1 MRYEQKAELQDSNK
15 ARMYEQKK
23 KYKYEELS
31 EDAKITARECIDR
44 NGGDMREISKEEFD
58 IKKLNSFTNVW
69 EEDGLYYE
77 ERFTATSQDWEVIDL
92 CEQND
97 WYFEK
102 NGTKK
107 EYEW

>member
-1 MRYEQKAELQDSNK
+1 MSSEKL
-15 ARMYEQKK
+15 KK
-23 KYKYEELS
+23 YKNDLAFFGKYKYEELS

-44 NGGDMREISKEEFD
+44 NGGDIREISKEEFD

-69 EEDGLYYE
+69 EEDDLYYE
-77 ERFTATSQDWEVIDL
+77 ERFTATSKDWEVIDL

-102 NGTKK
+102 NGTRI
-107 EYEW
+107 